1 MQIHAAR
8 YAAPILLRKRK
19 FIFGIT
25 IGCRFR
31 SRQGG
36 RDPTLRKK
44 QMYISLHRTN
54 KKNTKLEIVRET
66 VKERSRKSW
75 ILKGKKL
82 PTRQVPNTKIV
93 CHPFPP
99 QQPNRFDFVIVV
111 FVTNAMLSDSAL
123 FVHLVSENNKV
134 TLSSHPQTPLMHP
147 TA

>member
-1 MQIHAAR
+1 MQIPQSAR
-8 YAAPILLRKRK
+8 RE
-19 FIFGIT
+19 
-25 IGCRFR
+25 
-31 SRQGG
+31 
-36 RDPTLRKK
+36 DPNFEKEADVYFTTPN
-44 QMYISLHRTN
+44 QQE
-54 KKNTKLEIVRET
+54 KNTKLEIVRET

-134 TLSSHPQTPLMHP
+134 TLSSHPRTLLMHP
-147 TA
+147 TPR